1 MMRDKV
7 KGKGAVFL
15 DRDGVVNKVLIR
27 DGKVYS
33 PRALEEFNWEIGVQ
47 EAIRRL
53 KEMRFMVIV
62 VTNQPDIARGKISQ
76 NILDAMTEKIYS
88 TLSVDAVLVCPHDDR
103 DECTCRKP
111 KAGMILEAIKKW
123 DIDCQSSFVI
133 GDSWKDM
140 VAGQAAG
147 CTTILLDRF
156 YNQETECDHKVGS
169 LEEAANLI
177 IKTKL

>member
-1 MMRDKV
+1 MMKNKL

-15 DRDGVVNKVLIR
+15 DRDGVVNKVLIV

-33 PRALEEFNWEIGVQ
+33 PRALEYFHWEIGIQ
-47 EAIRRL
+47 DAIRKL
-53 KEMRFMVIV
+53 KDMRFMVIV
-62 VTNQPDIARGKISQ
+62 VTNQPDIARGNMSQ
-76 NILDAMTEKIYS
+76 YSLDAMTNKIYS